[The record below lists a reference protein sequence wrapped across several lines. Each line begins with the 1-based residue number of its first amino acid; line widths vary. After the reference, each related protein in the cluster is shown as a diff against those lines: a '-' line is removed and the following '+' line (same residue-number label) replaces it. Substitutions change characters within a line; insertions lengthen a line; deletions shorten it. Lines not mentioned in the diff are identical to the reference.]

1 MTHHILAGT
10 KGQHPSLPFHWR
22 KTGQMPQL
30 LKSPWHGNCLG
41 RRGGCCC
48 VCVSLS
54 EPQQIHLY
62 LIKKVPGTCLNIC
75 PLYPVLSSGH
85 HSTTAQHISLFHP
98 QRRLNTWRK
107 TWQTNPSL
115 LLYSYSMQAA
125 ALLHR
130 GKWPGKWLKQ
140 LAHKQD
146 RCPKSP
152 QDEPPSFSRDTGF
165 EQSHWKGGTHTG
177 LLKAS

>member
-1 MTHHILAGT
+1 MAW
-10 KGQHPSLPFHWR
+10 QLPWQKR
-22 KTGQMPQL
+22 GVL
-30 LKSPWHGNCLG
+30 LCL
-41 RRGGCCC
+41 CF
-48 VCVSLS
+48 S
-54 EPQQIHLY
+54 QW
-62 LIKKVPGTCLNIC
+62 
-75 PLYPVLSSGH
+75 
-85 HSTTAQHISLFHP
+85 TTANTSVPNQESPRYLPEYLSTLSCPKLRPSQYHSPTHKP
-98 QRRLNTWRK
+98 VSSSTSTQRRLNAWRK